1 MSLEADL
8 YKWFG
13 YNEFRQGQKEVIVD
27 LLQGKDVVAMLP
39 TGRGKSMC
47 YQLPGLMQTG
57 TVLIVSPLLSLMED
71 QVAQLK
77 YIVKDRVIA
86 FNSFRTVIEK
96 KKAIRKLSSYKFV
109 FVSPEMLQSEVIIR
123 ELKRIHISLFVVD
136 EAHCISQ
143 WGYDFR
149 PDYKKLD
156 QVIADIGHPPVLAL
170 TATATKE
177 VLQDIAKSLKLTNV
191 AEHLYSID
199 RPNIAMEVQF
209 VQTIEEKKE
218 ALLTQVMYLQG
229 PGIIYCSSR
238 AWTERL
244 TEYLRGKGITDVAF
258 YHGGMEHEERMLI
271 QQQFMNDQLQL
282 VICTSAFGMGV
293 NKPNTR
299 YIIHFHYPANIASY
313 LQEIGRAG
321 RDGDE
326 SIAILL
332 CSPLDHDLPV
342 SIIEDELPNEQQ
354 IQFLFSLLKE
364 KVFQTQVLP
373 IEDVKEICYNAARF
387 SEQHWRFVRYHLE
400 KMKIIQQNELIMESL
415 SDEIV
420 KKLMLEVNERLR
432 NKYSQLENMKSWLQF
447 KGCRREKMLQQFGYQ
462 KESEMENCCDYC
474 GISKED
480 YKKRQARQS
489 IFDYNWETELQL
501 LFGMRERRNDEYS
514 KA

>member
-1 MSLEADL
+1 MRIEDYL
-8 YKWFG
+8 YKRFG
-13 YNEFRQGQKEVIVD
+13 YHEFRQGQKEVIED
-27 LLQGKDVVAMLP
+27 LLQGKNVVAMLP

-47 YQLPGLMQTG
+47 YQLPGLMQDG

-71 QVAQLK
+71 QVTQLK
-77 YIVKDRVIA
+77 YVVKNRVIA
-86 FNSFRTVIEK
+86 FNSFRTLGEK
-96 KKAIRKLSSYKFV
+96 KEAMKRLSSYKFV
-109 FVSPEMLQSEVIIR
+109 FVSPEMLQSDLLVR
-123 ELKRIHISLFVVD
+123 ELKKIHISLFVVD

-149 PDYKKLD
+149 TDYKKLD
-156 QVIADIGHPPVLAL
+156 QVIASIGHPPVLAL

-177 VLQDIAKSLKLTNV
+177 VLQDIIESLKLTNV
-191 AEHLYSID
+191 VQHLYSID

-218 ALLTQVMYLQG
+218 SLLSYITYLQG

-244 TEYLRGKGITDVAF
+244 TEYLRSKGVTDVAF

-299 YIIHFHYPANIASY
+299 YIIHFHYPTNIASY

-321 RDGDE
+321 RDGE
-326 SIAILL
+326 ASIALLL
-332 CSPLDHDLPV
+332 CSPLDHDLPI
-342 SIIEDELPNEQQ
+342 SIIEDELPNKQQ
-354 IQFLFSLLKE
+354 IQFLFSLLQE
-364 KVFQTQVLP
+364 RMLQTQVLS
-373 IEDVKEICYNAARF
+373 IEDVEGICYNAARF

-400 KMKIIQQNELIMESL
+400 KMKIIQQRKLMMGSL
-415 SDEIV
+415 SDEIMQ
-420 KKLMLEVNERLR
+420 KLILEVEGRLR
-432 NKYSQLENMKSWLQF
+432 SKYSQLENMRAWLQF
-447 KGCRREKMLQQFGYQ
+447 QGCKRERLLHQFGYR
-462 KESEMENCCDYC
+462 KEVEIKNCCDYC
-474 GISKED
+474 GITKED
-480 YKKRQARQS
+480 YKKRRARQS
-489 IFDYNWETELQL
+489 VFDYNWETELQS
-501 LFGMRERRNDEYS
+501 LFGMEERRNDGYS